1 MDHAGTFNH
10 QTGFEIA
17 IIGIAGR
24 FPGAKNID
32 EFWQNLRDGVESIS
46 FFSDE
51 ELVASNIDSET
62 LSDPNYV
69 KAGGVI
75 EDAEF
80 FDAQFFGFTP
90 MEAQTMD
97 PQHRIF
103 LECAWEALEDAGYDA
118 EKYTGSIGIYAG
130 VAVNTYL
137 VNNLIS
143 NHNLIESLDELSTTI
158 AIDKD
163 FLTTR
168 VSYKLNLKGPAIVV
182 QTACSTS
189 LVAVHLAC
197 QSLLSGECDIAL
209 GGGVSIKVPQKRGYN
224 YQEGGIGS
232 PDGHCKAF
240 DADARG
246 TVGGNGVGIVV
257 LKRLSDAL
265 ASGDHIYT
273 VIKGSAINN
282 DGSLKVGYTA
292 PGVEGQAEAIKKAL
306 AMAEVLP
313 ETVSYIE
320 AHGTGTALGDAVE
333 IAALTQAFR
342 ASTNKKGFCAIGSV
356 KTNIGHLNTAAGVAS
371 LIKTALLL
379 KHRELPP
386 SLHFTEPN
394 SKIDFANSP
403 FFVNNTL
410 SEWKVSKYPR
420 RAGVSSFG
428 IGGTNAHVVL
438 EEAPVKEPAAPS
450 RPWQLLLLSA
460 KTETA
465 LETATKNLV
474 EHLKNQPDLNLA
486 DAAYTLQ
493 VGRREFSKR
502 RVVVCQNVDDALNA
516 LDTADPKRVFTALA
530 DMDDRPVVFM
540 FSGQGSQY
548 VNMGLELYRVEAA
561 FREQIDF
568 CAEILKPH
576 LGLDLRDVLYPDEK
590 RIDEATR
597 RLTQT
602 SMTQPALFAIE
613 YALAKLLAEWGI
625 RPRAM
630 IGHSIGEYVAACLS
644 GVFSLKDA
652 LALVAT
658 RGRLMQT
665 LPAGAMLAVPLP
677 EAKVSPLL
685 GKQLSLAATNGPSL
699 CVVSGPT
706 EAVAELKSR
715 LTAQNVS
722 CRHLHTS
729 HAFHSEMMEPIL
741 EPFIQQVRKST
752 LNPPRAP
759 FVSNVTGRWITTAEA
774 TDPGYW
780 AKHLR
785 QTVCF
790 AQGAEAL
797 LKEPGSVLLEI
808 GPGNTLSS
816 LIRQHPARSSDQVVL
831 TSLHHPRDHHPDTAF
846 LLNTLGRLWLAGVK
860 IDWAGFYAREKRHRI
875 PLPTYP
881 FERQRYWVEPQTQ
894 ASPVK
899 AVIGTLGKKPD
910 IADWF
915 YIPSWKRTTPLGLDN
930 LDILNQKELSWLIFI
945 DEYGV
950 GATTANCLK
959 QAGQHVVSVTVG
971 EKFTKVDDGF
981 YSINPQTPDDYGE
994 LLRELRVLN
1003 NVPNNILHFW
1013 CITPNERRDL
1023 GFELVERYQYL
1034 GFYSLLFIAQG
1045 LGKHCVDNFIQ
1056 ISVFS
1061 NNMRDVTGGELVC
1074 PEKATL
1080 SGACKIIPQ
1089 EYQNIKCRSIDLS
1102 IPVSDTQQQDKMINQ
1117 IIYETID
1124 LSSDTVVAYRGDYRW
1139 VETFEPVRL
1148 DKTAEMTPRLKE
1160 RGTYLITGGLGG
1172 MGFALAEHLAKTLSA
1187 NLILTG
1193 RSYFPAKDEWEQWL
1207 ANHDDKD
1214 STSQKIRKIQELEKL
1229 GAEFLIVSADVADLE
1244 QMQTV
1249 ISKSEDIFGKINGVV
1264 HSAGIIDHGGVIQRR
1279 SLEKTAEVLASKV
1292 TGTLVL
1298 NTVLSDAELDF
1309 FVCCSSMG
1317 TVLYKLL
1324 FGEVGYCAA
1333 NEFLDAFGYYRFS
1346 RNGSFSVTINWCGWS
1361 EVGMAV
1367 RAIDYFSEVYG
1378 VKRESTA
1385 AVSPSEGV
1393 DIFLRIIGGE
1403 HHRVAVWP
1411 QELGIAIE
1419 HEKSFLDIAPSLE
1432 SAKPSHSRPDL
1443 PTPYAT
1449 PRNAQ
1454 EQEIAE
1460 IWQNLLGIE
1469 QVGIHDNFFELGGH
1483 SLLAT
1488 QIISRLRDTFQVEL
1502 QLHQIFEIQTI
1513 AGLSESIEKVK
1524 NSGSKL
1530 QAPAISPISRKSRT
1544 RLPE

>member
-1 MDHAGTFNH
+1 
-10 QTGFEIA
+10 A
-17 IIGIAGR
+17 IIGMAGR

-62 LSDPNYV
+62 LTDPNYV

-75 EDAEF
+75 EGAEF
-80 FDAQFFGFTP
+80 FDAQFFDFTP

-118 EKYTGSIGIYAG
+118 SKYTGSIGIYAG

-137 VNNLIS
+137 VNNLLS
-143 NHNLIESLDELSTTI
+143 NHNLVESIDDMSATI
-158 AIDKD
+158 ASDKD
-163 FLTTR
+163 HLTTR

-209 GGGVSIKVPQKRGYN
+209 GGGVSIKVPQKKGY
-224 YQEGGIGS
+224 YYLDGGIGS
-232 PDGHCKAF
+232 PDGHCRAF
-240 DADARG
+240 DAAAQG

-265 ASGDHIYT
+265 ADGDHIYA

-342 ASTNKKGFCAIGSV
+342 AGTNKKGFCAIGSV

-394 SKIDFANSP
+394 PKIDFANSP

-410 SEWKVSKYPR
+410 FAWEVSKYPW

-450 RPWQLLLLSA
+450 KPWQLLLLSA

-493 VGRREFSKR
+493 VGRRKFSNR
-502 RVVVCQNVDDALNA
+502 RVVVCKNVDEAVNA
-516 LDTADPKRVFTALA
+516 LDTADPNRLFTALA
-530 DMDDRPVVFM
+530 NMDDRPVVFM

-548 VNMGLELYRVEAA
+548 VNMGLELYQVEPA
-561 FREQIDF
+561 FREQIDL

-590 RIDEATR
+590 KIDEATH

-602 SMTQPALFAIE
+602 LMTQPALFVIE

-652 LALVAT
+652 LSLVAT

-685 GKQLSLAATNGPSL
+685 GKQLSLAAINGPSL

-715 LTAQNVS
+715 LTAQDVG

-741 EPFIQQVRKST
+741 QPFIQQIRKST
-752 LNPPRAP
+752 LNPPRTP
-759 FVSNVTGRWITTAEA
+759 FVSNVTGRWITPAEA

-816 LIRQHPARSSDQVVL
+816 LIRQHPAKSSDQVVL
-831 TSLHHPRDHHPDTAF
+831 TSLRHPRDHHPDTAF

-860 IDWAGFYAREKRHRI
+860 IDWAGFYAREQRHRI

-881 FERQRYWVEPQTQ
+881 FELQRYWVEPQTQ
-894 ASPVK
+894 APPNK
-899 AVIGTLGKKPD
+899 AVKGTVGKKPN

-915 YIPSWKRTTPLGLDN
+915 YIPSWKRTSPLKLDN
-930 LDILNQKELSWLIFI
+930 FDILNQKELSWLIFI

-950 GATTANCLK
+950 GATTANRLK

-981 YSINPQTPDDYGE
+981 YSINPQIPDDYGE
-994 LLRELRVLN
+994 LLRELKVLN
-1003 NVPNNILHFW
+1003 NVPNKILHFW
-1013 CITPNERRDL
+1013 CITPNERRDME
-1023 GFELVERYQYL
+1023 FELVERYQYL

-1045 LGKHCVDNFIQ
+1045 
-1056 ISVFS
+1056 
-1061 NNMRDVTGGELVC
+1061 
-1074 PEKATL
+1074 
-1080 SGACKIIPQ
+1080 
-1089 EYQNIKCRSIDLS
+1089 
-1102 IPVSDTQQQDKMINQ
+1102 
-1117 IIYETID
+1117 
-1124 LSSDTVVAYRGDYRW
+1124 
-1139 VETFEPVRL
+1139 
-1148 DKTAEMTPRLKE
+1148 
-1160 RGTYLITGGLGG
+1160 
-1172 MGFALAEHLAKTLSA
+1172 
-1187 NLILTG
+1187 
-1193 RSYFPAKDEWEQWL
+1193 
-1207 ANHDDKD
+1207 
-1214 STSQKIRKIQELEKL
+1214 
-1229 GAEFLIVSADVADLE
+1229 
-1244 QMQTV
+1244 
-1249 ISKSEDIFGKINGVV
+1249 
-1264 HSAGIIDHGGVIQRR
+1264 
-1279 SLEKTAEVLASKV
+1279 
-1292 TGTLVL
+1292 
-1298 NTVLSDAELDF
+1298 
-1309 FVCCSSMG
+1309 
-1317 TVLYKLL
+1317 
-1324 FGEVGYCAA
+1324 
-1333 NEFLDAFGYYRFS
+1333 
-1346 RNGSFSVTINWCGWS
+1346 
-1361 EVGMAV
+1361 
-1367 RAIDYFSEVYG
+1367 
-1378 VKRESTA
+1378 
-1385 AVSPSEGV
+1385 
-1393 DIFLRIIGGE
+1393 
-1403 HHRVAVWP
+1403 
-1411 QELGIAIE
+1411 
-1419 HEKSFLDIAPSLE
+1419 
-1432 SAKPSHSRPDL
+1432 
-1443 PTPYAT
+1443 
-1449 PRNAQ
+1449 
-1454 EQEIAE
+1454 
-1460 IWQNLLGIE
+1460 
-1469 QVGIHDNFFELGGH
+1469 
-1483 SLLAT
+1483 
-1488 QIISRLRDTFQVEL
+1488 
-1502 QLHQIFEIQTI
+1502 
-1513 AGLSESIEKVK
+1513 
-1524 NSGSKL
+1524 
-1530 QAPAISPISRKSRT
+1530 
-1544 RLPE
+1544 

>member
-1 MDHAGTFNH
+1 MDYDGTLHH

-80 FDAQFFGFTP
+80 FDAPFFGFNP
-90 MEAQTMD
+90 LEAQTMD

-103 LECAWEALEDAGYDA
+103 LECAWEALEYAGYDA
-118 EKYTGSIGIYAG
+118 EKYKGSIGIYAG

-137 VNNLIS
+137 VNNLLS
-143 NHNLIESLDELSTTI
+143 NHNLVESIDDLPT
-158 AIDKD
+158 AIGSDKD

-168 VSYKLNLKGPAIVV
+168 VSYKLNLKGPAVVV

-209 GGGVSIKVPQKRGYN
+209 GGGVSIKVPQKRGYF

-240 DADARG
+240 DANAQG

-265 ASGDHIYT
+265 AAGDYIYA

-292 PGVEGQAEAIKKAL
+292 PGVEGQAEVITKAL

-313 ETVSYIE
+313 ETVRYIE
-320 AHGTGTALGDAVE
+320 AHGTGTSLGDSVE

-356 KTNIGHLNTAAGVAS
+356 KTNIGHLNTAAGVTS

-394 SKIDFANSP
+394 PKIDFANSS

-410 SEWKVSKYPR
+410 SEWGVSKYPR

-450 RPWQLLLLSA
+450 RPWQLLLVSA
-460 KTETA
+460 KTSTA
-465 LETATKNLV
+465 LATATENLID
-474 EHLKNQPDLNLA
+474 HFKLQPPLNLA

-493 VGRREFSKR
+493 AGRRVFNHR
-502 RVVVCQNVDDALNA
+502 QILVCQDLEDALKT
-516 LDTADPKRVFTALA
+516 LETLDPKRVFTSLQEA
-530 DMDDRPVVFM
+530 DNRPVAFM
-540 FSGQGSQY
+540 FPGQGAQY
-548 VNMGLELYRVEAA
+548 ANMGLELYQLEPT
-561 FREQIDF
+561 FREQVDL
-568 CAEILKPH
+568 CADLLKQH
-576 LGLDLRDVLYPDEK
+576 LGFDLRDVLYPSDGQAE
-590 RIDEATR
+590 EAGQ
-597 RLTQT
+597 RLNQT
-602 SMTQPALFAIE
+602 IISQPALFVIE
-613 YALAKLLAEWGI
+613 YALARLWLEWGLQ
-625 RPRAM
+625 PQAM

-685 GKQLSLAATNGPSL
+685 GKQLSLAAINGPSL

-706 EAVAELKSR
+706 EAVDELESQ
-715 LTAQNVS
+715 LTAQDVS

-741 EPFIQQVRKST
+741 EPFIQQIRKST
-752 LNPPRAP
+752 LNPPRTP
-759 FVSNVTGRWITTAEA
+759 FVSNLTGQWITPAEA
-774 TDPGYW
+774 TNPEYW

-790 AQGAEAL
+790 AQGVETL

-808 GPGNTLSS
+808 GPGHTLSS
-816 LIRQHPARSSDQVVL
+816 LIRQHPAKSSDQVVL
-831 TSLHHPRDHHPDTAF
+831 TSLRHPRDHHPDTAF

-860 IDWAGFYAREKRHRI
+860 IDWAGFYAREQRHRI

-894 ASPVK
+894 APPVK
-899 AVIGTLGKKPD
+899 AAQGTVDKKPN

-915 YIPSWKRTTPLGLDN
+915 YVPSWKRTTPLKLN
-930 LDILNQKELSWLIFI
+930 NIDILNQRELSWLIFI

-950 GATTANCLK
+950 GATTAKRLK

-971 EKFTKVDDGF
+971 EKFIKVDDGF
-981 YSINPQTPDDYGE
+981 YSINPQTPDDYGDLLKE
-994 LLRELRVLN
+994 LSVLN
-1003 NVPNNILHFW
+1003 KVPNRILHFW
-1013 CITPNERRDL
+1013 CITPNEPRDL

-1045 LGKHCVDNFIQ
+1045 LGKHRVDDFIQ

-1061 NNMRDVTGGELVC
+1061 NNMQEVIGGELVC

-1080 SGACKIIPQ
+1080 TGACKIIPQ

-1102 IPVSDTQQQDKMINQ
+1102 ISVSDTQQKDKMINQ
-1117 IIYETID
+1117 IIYEAIN
-1124 LSSDTVVAYRGDYRW
+1124 LSPDTVVAHRGDYRW

-1148 DKTAEMTPRLKE
+1148 DKTAEMVPRLKE

-1172 MGFALAEHLAKTLSA
+1172 MGFALAEHLAKTLRA

-1193 RSYFPAKDEWEQWL
+1193 RSYFPAKDEWKQWL
-1207 ANHDDKD
+1207 ANHDEED
-1214 STSQKIRKIQELEKL
+1214 STSQKIRKIQELEEL

-1249 ISKSEDIFGKINGVV
+1249 ISKSEDIFGKVNGVV
-1264 HSAGIIDHGGVIQRR
+1264 HASGIIDHGGMIQRR
-1279 SLEKTAEVLASKV
+1279 SLETTADVLAAKV

-1298 NTVLSDAELDF
+1298 NAVLADAELDF

-1317 TVLYKLL
+1317 TVLYKSL

-1346 RNGSFSVTINWCGWS
+1346 RNGSFTVTINWCGWS

-1367 RAIDYFSEVYG
+1367 RAIDYYSEVYG
-1378 VKRESTA
+1378 VKIETTT

-1393 DIFLRIIGGE
+1393 DIFLRIIGSE
-1403 HHRVAVWP
+1403 HPRVAVWP

-1419 HEKSFLDIAPSLE
+1419 QEKSFLDIAHSLK

-1443 PTPYAT
+1443 PTPYAA
-1449 PRNAQ
+1449 PRNEH
-1454 EQEIAE
+1454 EQKIAD

-1488 QIISRLRDTFQVEL
+1488 QIISRLRGTFHVEL
-1502 QLHQIFEIQTI
+1502 QLQKFFETLTI
-1513 AGLSESIEKVK
+1513 AGLSESVEKAK
-1524 NSGSKL
+1524 YSGSKL

>member
-1 MDHAGTFNH
+1 MDYAGTSHH

-24 FPGAKNID
+24 FPGANNID

-62 LSDPNYV
+62 LTDPNYV

-75 EDAEF
+75 EDSEF

-103 LECAWEALEDAGYDA
+103 LECALEALEDAGYDA

-137 VNNLIS
+137 VNNLLS
-143 NHNLIESLDELSTTI
+143 NHNFVEAMEDMQTI
-158 AIDKD
+158 IGSDKD

-209 GGGVSIKVPQKRGYN
+209 GGGVSIKVPQKRGYF

-240 DADARG
+240 DANAQG

-265 ASGDHIYT
+265 TDGDHLYA

-342 ASTNKKGFCAIGSV
+342 ASTDKKGFCAIGSV
-356 KTNIGHLNTAAGVAS
+356 KTNIGHLNTAAGVTS

-386 SLHFTEPN
+386 SLHFEEPN
-394 SKIDFANSP
+394 PEIDFANSP
-403 FFVNNTL
+403 FYVNRQL
-410 SEWKVSKYPR
+410 SERTAGKGPR

-438 EEAPVKEPAAPS
+438 EEAPDKKPAAPS

-486 DAAYTLQ
+486 DAVYTLQ
-493 VGRREFSKR
+493 VGRRKFSNR
-502 RVVVCQNVDDALNA
+502 RVVVCQNVDDAVNA
-516 LDTADPKRVFTALA
+516 LDTADPKRVLTALA
-530 DMDDRPVVFM
+530 EMDDRPVVFM

-548 VNMGLELYRVEAA
+548 VNMGLELYRAEPA
-561 FREQIDF
+561 FREQIDL

-590 RIDEATR
+590 NIDEATR
-597 RLTQT
+597 RLTET

-630 IGHSIGEYVAACLS
+630 IGHSIGEYVAACMA

-685 GKQLSLAATNGPSL
+685 GKQLSLAAINGPSL

-706 EAVAELKSR
+706 EAVDELESR
-715 LTAQNVS
+715 LTAQDVS

-752 LNPPRAP
+752 LNPPRTP
-759 FVSNVTGRWITTAEA
+759 FVSNVTGRWITPAEA

-790 AQGAEAL
+790 AQGAETL
-797 LKEPGSVLLEI
+797 LKEPGSVFLEI
-808 GPGNTLSS
+808 GPGYTLSS
-816 LIRQHPARSSDQVVL
+816 LIRQHPAKSSDQVVL
-831 TSLHHPRDHHPDTAF
+831 TSLSHPRDHHLDTAF

-860 IDWAGFYAREKRHRI
+860 IDWAGFYAREQRHRI

-894 ASPVK
+894 APPVK
-899 AVIGTLGKKPD
+899 VAQGTVGKKPN

-915 YIPSWKRTTPLGLDN
+915 YVPTWKRHIPPKLSAQRNLASEKLG
-930 LDILNQKELSWLIFI
+930 WLVFI
-945 DEYGV
+945 DDCGIGKKLIER
-950 GATTANCLK
+950 LR
-959 QAGQHVVSVTVG
+959 QEGQDVTSVVVG
-971 EKFTKVDDGF
+971 EHFSRVSDGV
-981 YSINPQTPDDYGE
+981 YAINPQADDDYNV
-994 LLRELRVLN
+994 LLKDLRTLDKI
-1003 NVPNNILHFW
+1003 PNKIVHLW
-1013 CITPNERRDL
+1013 SVTPNERTPLDL
-1023 GFELVERYQYL
+1023 KSLEKSQNL
-1034 GFYSLLFIAQG
+1034 GFYSLLFLARALNKQF
-1045 LGKHCVDNFIQ
+1045 VTAPFQ
-1056 ISVFS
+1056 IEIIS
-1061 NNMRDVTGGELVC
+1061 NNVQEMIGDEVLC
-1074 PEKATL
+1074 PHKATVMGPCL
-1080 SGACKIIPQ
+1080 VIPQ
-1089 EYQNIKCRSIDLS
+1089 EYSNIRCRSIDITLPES
-1102 IPVSDTQQQDKMINQ
+1102 ENGQTEKL
-1117 IIYETID
+1117 ID
-1124 LSSDTVVAYRGDYRW
+1124 QLIAEVLLASSDSIIAYRGQYRW
-1139 VETFEPVRL
+1139 TQTFEATRL
-1148 DKTAEMTPRLKE
+1148 DGVAEGPPLLRDK
-1160 RGTYLITGGLGG
+1160 GVYLITGGLGSIG
-1172 MGFALAEHLAKTLSA
+1172 LVVAKYLADTVQAKLV
-1187 NLILTG
+1187 LTG
-1193 RSYFPAKDEWEQWL
+1193 RSSLPAREEWQYWLETHDEQ
-1207 ANHDDKD
+1207 N
-1214 STSQKIRKIQELEKL
+1214 SISYKIRKVQALEKL
-1229 GAEFLIVSADVADLE
+1229 GAEVLVVCADVANLE
-1244 QMQTV
+1244 QMRDAITQVYEQFGNIHGV
-1249 ISKSEDIFGKINGVV
+1249 I
-1264 HSAGIIDHGGVIQRR
+1264 HAAGIVDAKTFNPIQEISRAACEQQFR
-1279 SLEKTAEVLASKV
+1279 PKVRGLLVLEKVLQGSA
-1292 TGTLVL
+1292 
-1298 NTVLSDAELDF
+1298 LDF
-1309 FVCCSSMG
+1309 CLLTSSLSSVLGGLGFVAYS
-1317 TVLYKLL
+1317 
-1324 FGEVGYCAA
+1324 AA
-1333 NEFLDAFGYYRFS
+1333 NLFMDVFVHKQNQTNTAPWMTLNWDGWRHQEEIEQNAITTTNLAKLAMTPEEGVETFKRILSQDAFTQVVVSTGELQIR
-1346 RNGSFSVTINWCGWS
+1346 
-1361 EVGMAV
+1361 
-1367 RAIDYFSEVYG
+1367 IDQWI
-1378 VKRESTA
+1378 KHESLQ
-1385 AVSPSEGV
+1385 
-1393 DIFLRIIGGE
+1393 DIEPGPK
-1403 HHRVAVWP
+1403 V
-1411 QELGIAIE
+1411 EL
-1419 HEKSFLDIAPSLE
+1419 SQL
-1432 SAKPSHSRPDL
+1432 HSRPILTND
-1443 PTPYAT
+1443 YVT
-1449 PRNAQ
+1449 PRG
-1454 EQEIAE
+1454 EIEEKIAD

-1488 QIISRLRDTFQVEL
+1488 QVISRLRETFQVEL
-1502 QLHQIFEIQTI
+1502 QLHQFFEVQTI
-1513 AGLSESIEKVK
+1513 AGLTELIETIRLTIQGLRSYSETLTSDREQGEI
-1524 NSGSKL
+1524 
-1530 QAPAISPISRKSRT
+1530 
-1544 RLPE
+1544 